1 MTTIAAP
8 GHVLPGATPSTT
20 TKQPYKHLYC
30 RAIMNFFILDMMN
43 MRLVLQFIPR
53 QAAQLILR
61 LC

>member
-20 TKQPYKHLYC
+20 TKQAYKHLYY
-30 RAIMNFFILDMMN
+30 RALMNFFIRDMMN

-53 QAAQLILR
+53 QASQLMLR
-61 LC
+61 LG